1 MILPPELF
9 SRFVLGN
16 KYIIQKPTDKQA
28 RFLVRLEKEAFYGGS
43 AGGGKSSALL
53 AAALMFVDIPGY
65 SAIIFRRTYRDL
77 ALPGALMDRANEWLA
92 GTDARWKAEDKTW
105 IFPSGA
111 SITFGYL
118 DAPND
123 KYRYQG
129 AEFQAIFFDE
139 LTQIREN
146 DYRYLFSRLRRLKDS
161 SIPLRVRSAS
171 NPGGVGHTWVKNRF
185 IVSKETDR
193 IFIPAGLAD
202 NPYLDQDSYR
212 QSLMALDPVSREQ
225 LLNGDWDIEVQGNMF
240 KRHWFEPVDMPDLN
254 SKKVRYWDLAATSHT
269 GDNDPDY
276 TVGLKLGYSN
286 RRYTIE
292 DIRRVRLEP
301 AEVERLIRNT
311 AQMDGK
317 QCQIFMEQEPGSSGK
332 ALIDHYARRVLHG
345 FRFQGVK
352 TTGSKIV
359 RAQPVSAASEQ
370 GLIRIVKSDWNLPF
384 FEEIELFPNGTHDD
398 QIDAFSG
405 AFSCLN
411 PNSAKNLSLS
421 DASGYGGIPM

>member
-1 MILPPELF
+1 MLLPPELF
-9 SRFVLGN
+9 SRFILEN
-16 KYIIQKPTDKQA
+16 RYIIQKPTDKQS
-28 RFLVRLEKEAFYGGS
+28 RFLIRLEKEAFYGGS

-129 AEFQAIFFDE
+129 AEFQGIFFDE
-139 LTQIREN
+139 LTQIREH

-161 SIPLRVRSAS
+161 YIPLRVRAAS
-171 NPGGVGHTWVKNRF
+171 NPGGVGHAWVKDRF
-185 IVSKETDR
+185 ISSNEPER

-202 NPYLDQDSYR
+202 NPHLDQDTYK
-212 QSLMALDPVSREQ
+212 QSLMALDPVTREQ

-240 KRHWFEPVDMPDLN
+240 RRHWFDPIPAVHLDA
-254 SKKVRYWDLAATSHT
+254 KKVRYWDLAATMDS

-276 TVGLKLGYSN
+276 TVGLKMGYIDGK
-286 RRYTIE
+286 YTIE
-292 DIRRVRLEP
+292 DIRRARLEP
-301 AEVERLIRNT
+301 AEVERLIKNT
-311 AQMDGK
+311 AEMDGK
-317 QCQIFMEQEPGSSGK
+317 KCRVYMEQEPGSAGK

-345 FRFQGVK
+345 FRFEGIK

-370 GLIRIVKSDWNLPF
+370 GQIRILKAGWNTPF
-384 FEEIELFPNGTHDD
+384 FEEIELFPNGVHDD
-398 QIDAFSG
+398 MVDALSG
-405 AFSCLN
+405 AFNCITPSKVYKLDMED
-411 PNSAKNLSLS
+411 AK
-421 DASGYGGIPM
+421 GYGGIR